1 MTVKEV
7 VSFYF
12 ILKKGAFALFM
23 AFWNE
28 SMKAYQNIKVNASGF
43 VFMICQMD
51 NSYLNENKFK
61 KFKISFRSSIF

>member
-23 AFWNE
+23 AFCNE
-28 SMKAYQNIKVNASGF
+28 SMKAYQNIKVNACGF

-51 NSYLNENKFK
+51 KWVFIHIY
-61 KFKISFRSSIF
+61 